1 MKELMIATSN
11 AHKVEEFKKML
22 EPRGITVKSLL
33 DLNETFEIEENG
45 STFEENALIK
55 ARSIAKHLNMAV
67 ISDDSG
73 LVIDALNGEPGIHS
87 ARYLGHDTDYTT
99 KNTIILSRLQDVEGA
114 DRSARFVCAIALVK
128 ADGTEMTFTGTIEG
142 LIHDKIE
149 GPNGFGY
156 DPIFYYPPFGT
167 TTANVP
173 DEMKNSVSH
182 RGNALKKLMEYLDH
196 EEN

>member
-22 EPRGITVKSLL
+22 EPRGIVVKSLL
-33 DLNETFEIEENG
+33 DLQEQFDIEENG

-55 ARSIAKHLNMAV
+55 ARSIAKHLDIPV

-73 LVIDALNGEPGIHS
+73 LVIDALGGAPGIHS
-87 ARYLGHDTDYTT
+87 ARYLGKDTDYKT
-99 KNTIILSRLQDVEGA
+99 KNTIILSRLADVKGE
-114 DRSARFVCAIALVK
+114 DRSARFVCAMGLVYPNGK
-128 ADGTEMTFTGTIEG
+128 EMTFTGTIEG
-142 LIHDKIE
+142 YIHDQIE

-167 TTANVP
+167 TTANVS

-196 EEN
+196 EEA

>member
-22 EPRGITVKSLL
+22 EPRGIVVKSLL
-33 DLNETFEIEENG
+33 DLEEQFDIEENG
-45 STFEENALIK
+45 TTFEENALIK
-55 ARSIAKHLNMAV
+55 ARSIAQHLDIPV

-73 LVIDALNGEPGIHS
+73 LVIDALGGAPGIHS
-87 ARYLGHDTDYTT
+87 ARYLGKDTDYKT
-99 KNTIILSRLQDVEGA
+99 KNTIILSRLADVEGEA
-114 DRSARFVCAIALVK
+114 RSARFVCAMGLVYP
-128 ADGTEMTFTGTIEG
+128 DGKEMTFTGTIEG
-142 LIHDKIE
+142 YINDKIE

-167 TTANVP
+167 TTANVS

-182 RGNALKKLMEYLDH
+182 RGNALKKLMEYMDY
-196 EEN
+196 EVA

>member
-22 EPRGITVKSLL
+22 EPRGIVVKSLL
-33 DLNETFEIEENG
+33 DLEEQFEIEENG
-45 STFEENALIK
+45 TTFEENALIK
-55 ARSIAKHLNMAV
+55 ARSIAKHLDIPV

-73 LVIDALNGEPGIHS
+73 LVIDALGGAPGIHS
-87 ARYLGHDTDYTT
+87 ARYLGKDTDYMT
-99 KNTIILSRLQDVEGA
+99 KNTIVLSRLADVTGEG
-114 DRSARFVCAIALVK
+114 RSARFVCAMGLVYP
-128 ADGTEMTFTGTIEG
+128 DGKEMTFTGTIEG
-142 LIHDKIE
+142 YIHDKIE

-167 TTANVP
+167 TTANVS

-196 EEN
+196 EEG

>member
-22 EPRGITVKSLL
+22 EPRGIVVKSLL
-33 DLNETFEIEENG
+33 DLEEQFDIEENG
-45 STFEENALIK
+45 TTFEENALIK
-55 ARSIAKHLNMAV
+55 ARSIAKHLDIPV

-73 LVIDALNGEPGIHS
+73 LVIDALKGAPGIHS
-87 ARYLGHDTDYTT
+87 ARYLGKDTDYKT
-99 KNTIILSRLQDVEGA
+99 KNTIILSRLADVEGEA
-114 DRSARFVCAIALVK
+114 RSARFVCAMGLVYP
-128 ADGTEMTFTGTIEG
+128 DGKEMTFTGTIEG
-142 LIHDKIE
+142 YIHDKIE

-167 TTANVP
+167 TTANVS

-196 EEN
+196 EEA